1 MLEGVLASVL
11 NRFLSAYVDNLST
24 NQLNVGIWNGDV
36 KLKNLR
42 LKRTAL
48 EKLRLPIDVKEG
60 YLGQLTLF
68 IPWSNL
74 KGKPVRV
81 LIENVSL
88 LASPRGASVELDEA
102 EEEERLQIQK
112 QAKLEQA
119 EFLSQ
124 GLVNKGEDEA
134 TAKQNESFISSLVT
148 KIVDNLQITVRNIH
162 IRYEDAISN
171 PEYPFAIGLT
181 LAELS
186 AVSTDENWEPTFVH
200 NSAQGIHKLARLD
213 SLSMYWNTST
223 GFLDASSPEE
233 LQQKLNEL
241 IPTSEQSANH
251 QYILEPVSGAGKLV
265 IRHHATKEEPAIDA
279 QLAFD
284 QIGFT
289 LDDEQYRDG
298 ICMMDLFHF
307 YARQA
312 QYRAFRPSAAQ
323 LEENRPRAL
332 FQFAAKAIVN
342 EVHQK
347 HRVWSWDYFKERRDM
362 RREYVRLF
370 KSVEASKPKG
380 ATDAPQSESL
390 DELKLLERKLDY
402 RDIRLFR
409 SIARREIRKE
419 HSDASATQ
427 KVEAKEANEAGTT
440 EEAAKTADGKAAG
453 NESNKGGWFSWIWP
467 SSGQNQTKSED
478 VTPSLNTEQRK
489 ELYDAIEWDETTG
502 SSLLAQLDDLPP
514 EVVKMHVTTQLR
526 RGFLNLRDHATQR
539 DILSLVFDDFE
550 GEMNQRVNNFDVSA
564 SLGAL
569 CVMDGTSSQTQYPQI
584 VHVKDSPL
592 QSLTTSEAQEQV
604 EEQSDRR
611 NPFFHLVFEHN
622 PLDGRADNALSLKM
636 RSMEIVYH
644 RSYIESI
651 IRFFTPP
658 ENELELIGAL
668 LDVASETLEG
678 IRKETRLGLENA
690 LENHKTVDL
699 ALDVQA
705 PIIVLPEDITTRESE
720 HVVLDAGHIAV
731 RSLLADPKSLDA
743 IRAKHSRQYTE
754 QDYREL
760 EELMYDRYFIKLDST
775 QLVLGGNY
783 QDSMESLQGE
793 LKDRD
798 LHLLERINLTFTLHN
813 SILPRAPNLTKLKVT
828 GKLPRLNINFSDGKY
843 HTLMR
848 LIDVSIPRT
857 DDAAPAQVHAAP
869 VRPAEDHA
877 RFDLVQAR
885 RERLAEQLRGEE
897 DAAILSEYG
906 GSVESDSSG
915 DSSDDE
921 DAKDLFEESQ
931 ANVPDKLHAL
941 QKTFEF
947 SLVVDCVQGTISKS
961 ATEPGQ
967 ADQLLVEAVFQNFR
981 LGVSV
986 LPYQLNVDVNLGS
999 LDLVD
1004 KIVVQPPMF
1013 QHMIT
1018 SRPLESITGKGSQS
1032 DGVDAHDLVSV
1043 RYVHIAREAPN
1054 YWDEF
1059 EGIDQSIHVD
1069 LSTINLM
1076 LTRVTVLAVYDWIM
1090 LTFVGKTDA
1099 TPSDTPSVSSEEQT
1113 PSAPAEDPAPP
1124 APEADDAPAHKLR
1137 IKVKLSSIQLR
1148 LNDDATLLSTLTL
1161 STADIAILL
1170 RNNTMRIATRVGS
1183 LSLRDEMERQRADPA
1198 FANLLS
1204 IEGGELAD
1212 FALETFDPNDAQ
1224 YPGYDTSV
1232 WLRCG
1237 ALKVAV
1243 VNDLIHELLA
1253 FFSKF
1258 ARMKAVY
1265 DAASSAASAQASQLQ
1280 ASEGKVKYDL
1290 LVKSPIVLLPRD
1302 VSSPDMLTAHLGE
1315 LYAHNAFTLEK
1326 EQAKMTLNAG
1336 LRQIRLDSRITTDGK
1351 GNDLRMLEDVEIG
1364 VQIQQTD
1371 PPTESGGSGARPEV
1385 ASKAKGEGEDKGAS
1399 DHEDGAREDKTV
1411 EGDSQ
1416 APSKPATSGGVV
1428 CATPATADATT
1439 GAAVI
1444 AAGAEQDHLAD
1455 VRLRQ
1460 IFFAAH
1466 MSDIHLMLTQQQY
1479 ALLLAI
1485 LRTVPEAFVVPEED
1499 AELDTGD
1506 TPPLPLASARENALA
1521 VDRVQAAQAVPPA
1534 EAIPTLYHGHFD
1546 VHNVTLDLY
1555 DESATTEAKLE
1566 AGQLFRF
1573 TLSEALLK
1581 MHQHP
1586 RTGLEAEVSL
1596 QSLSATDTR
1605 PSRETHFRE
1614 VIPASSHDGK
1624 QFMLNYSATPGPD
1637 SNVLAVVT
1645 LDSPKF
1651 IFSLDPLFALLNF
1664 FTSALQSAEAAA
1676 PTSSSSR
1683 HQHTRRA
1690 PSVAKTLRSSRTAAG
1705 APALPD
1711 ASEPRGTSIAF
1722 RVNIVEPRIILLS
1735 SPERADSEAIVL
1747 LVRQVVIS
1755 QQTVLVLSV
1764 TQLGIFV
1771 WRMNAPKDRQRLL
1784 NNVDISVSMDSRATP
1799 TGSVTSIDVEI
1810 ETLLVRL
1817 TRSDVQLL
1825 SSVTENAIAL
1835 SAQSNA
1841 ETRTESASTA
1851 STVTQGVASEASMLT
1866 KNDAT
1871 DTTSEGESSEADDSE
1886 DDDAK
1891 MLAAREELSVHI
1903 AGVQVM
1909 VISEAHMLPAL
1920 DLHLDPCTINAID
1933 WSADLRV
1940 HTTLNMWLN
1949 NYNLSLSYWEP
1960 LMEPWMLDVRYERH
1974 LTTPSSTFTLAAQR
1988 RLELNVSATMLETT
2002 HNVLQLLDKDH
2013 NIREDMRHIA
2023 PFRIRNRT
2031 GYRISVWS
2039 EQKNSTGPR
2048 PTPHKIEDGAQIP
2061 WMFGDWKSLRENPLD
2076 VTYNR
2081 LAVQIDDMPWERVRN
2096 VSVDR
2101 EGESVMTLRPK
2112 LNRTSYRL
2120 LCDIKLENNI
2130 KVITFRST
2138 FRVDNQALIPIEI
2151 GVLDED
2157 GALSDT
2163 VLRIAPG
2170 TDNALPIIDAYH
2182 RKVRVRPDPGFGY
2195 DWSKEA
2201 VAWRDLMYSSTHQ
2214 FECPAQNE
2222 GEAPFL
2228 FQGFAVRDLKSASQ
2242 RHYPKLTL
2250 SLRAPVEV
2258 ENLLPFDVQYRLFD
2272 KNLNHNWSSFLRS
2285 GGVSPVHVVQLEHL
2299 LLLSIEIADSVYS
2312 PSEFAIIASDNPDDF
2327 PVEHVLPLADAANQ
2341 KLELRLHYHTYPDSG
2356 GAFKVQ
2362 IYSPYIF
2369 LNQSQLPVA
2378 IKARHWGGHTRAVA
2392 GQEMG
2397 KGDEPL
2403 GAASCVPFLVSRTN
2417 ERRNRFVL
2425 RAGDSQWSRPLS
2437 FDVIGSEVELTIQSA
2452 SGDREAHFGLNVE
2465 DGLGKF
2471 KLSKVIKLTPRYM
2484 LHNHL
2489 HETLHLAE
2497 SVGGEEFAI
2506 PARELQPLHWL
2517 HVDSTKHAKI
2527 KFGNSAWTAP
2537 FSIDNIGKVYLRV
2550 MRPNQPQHLLDVDVE
2565 MNGPVIFIQVRHAT
2579 GPWPFLMRNET
2590 DFSVTFMQSSVANDT
2605 PRARR
2610 ALESEEGPDATL
2622 KRYVLKPRSKMKY
2635 AWDYPADTDKY
2646 IRLVINGR
2654 ERVIN
2659 VLEIG
2664 SLLPFRFPNSTGTGT
2679 SVVSLDVRAD
2689 GETQTLVISPY
2700 SESKSNFKLAQT
2712 GARSEVREAGFEAVD
2727 VDNSIVFA
2735 FKVQLAGVGVSFI
2748 SNKVVEIAYCTFRG
2762 LELSYTESQVTTA
2775 VNVICK
2781 WIQIDNQMYGSI
2793 FPIVLYPTIVP
2804 KDGKELDVHPT
2815 LQASVIRLKD
2825 ETHGVQHIKY
2835 ASVLLQELTAELD
2848 ENFLFAVYNFVRF
2861 STAGT
2866 TSPSDDTEFIE
2877 HPHDIPEPSDTM
2889 QSQDQIYIEIL
2900 HVQPLA
2906 LNLSFMATDHVDVE
2920 ETESSRTL
2928 FLFIFNALLM
2938 ALGNVNDAPV
2948 RLNALVMENVRMSE
2962 SVLQQRI
2969 AYHYGQE
2976 FLFQLHRILGSAD
2989 FLGNPVGLFNN
3000 VSSGVADIF
3009 YEPYYGLV
3017 MHGNRE
3023 LGFGIAR
3030 GASNFVKKT
3039 VFGVSDSVSKLTGS
3053 ISKGL
3058 AAVTMDREFQN
3069 RWRATHMRNK
3079 PRHALYGITT
3089 GANSLFT
3096 SVASG
3101 IEGLA
3106 LRPLEGAEQSGAAG
3120 FVQGLGRGLVGALTK
3135 PAAGFFDLASNV
3147 TEGLRNT
3154 TTVFEQNDIDRVR
3167 LPRYIAMDDI
3177 VRPYSAREALGQY
3190 WLYQLD
3196 HGRVQNDHYIAHV
3209 DTSGPGGGSTIMLT
3223 EHRILYVRTAKL
3235 KVLWEVVWPDLSTIS
3250 LESSGISL
3258 VLRGGVIG
3266 PFLPINET
3274 STRLWLFKQISGVVQ
3289 KYNTAHS

>member
-42 LKRTAL
+42 LKRSAL
-48 EKLRLPIDVKEG
+48 DKLRLPIDVKEG

-88 LASPRGASVELDEA
+88 LASPRGASVEVDEA
-102 EEEERLQIQK
+102 EEEERLQNQK

-241 IPTSEQSANH
+241 IPTNEHRANH

-298 ICMMDLFHF
+298 ICVMDLFHF

-312 QYRAFRPSAAQ
+312 QYRAFRPTAEQ
-323 LEENRPRAL
+323 LEENKPRAL

-370 KSVEASKPKG
+370 KLVEASKPKG
-380 ATDAPQSESL
+380 ATEAPPSESL
-390 DELKLLERKLDY
+390 DGMKLLERKLDY

-419 HSDASATQ
+419 HSDASKAEQPEAT
-427 KVEAKEANEAGTT
+427 ETTEAGTT
-440 EEAAKTADGKAAG
+440 DKAAEATDGKAG
-453 NESNKGGWFSWIWP
+453 GKESNKGGWFSWIWP
-467 SSGQNQTKSED
+467 SSGQDQAKSED
-478 VTPSLNTEQRK
+478 VTPTLNTEQRK

-514 EVVKMHVTTQLR
+514 EVVKMHVTSQLR

-539 DILSLVFDDFE
+539 DILSLVFDEFE
-550 GEMNQRVNNFDVSA
+550 GEMNQRINNFDVSA

-584 VHVKDSPL
+584 VHVKDSPM
-592 QSLTTSEAQEQV
+592 QSLSTSEAQEQV
-604 EEQSDRR
+604 EEESDPR
-611 NPFFHLVFEHN
+611 NPFFQLVFEHN
-622 PLDGRADNALSLKM
+622 PLDGRADNALSLTM

-651 IRFFTPP
+651 IRFFKPP

-760 EELMYDRYFIKLDST
+760 EDLMYDRYFIKLDST

-783 QDSMESLQGE
+783 QDCMESLQGE

-857 DDAAPAQVHAAP
+857 HDEAPAEAHAAP
-869 VRPAEDHA
+869 TQPVEDRA
-877 RFDLVQAR
+877 PFDLVQAR
-885 RERLAEQLRGEE
+885 RERLVEQLRGEE
-897 DAAILSEYG
+897 DAAILSEYE
-906 GSVESDSSG
+906 GSVESDTSG
-915 DSSDDE
+915 ASEKSDD
-921 DAKDLFEESQ
+921 DDDDKDFFEESQ
-931 ANVPDKLHAL
+931 AHVPDKLRAL

-967 ADQLLVEAVFQNFR
+967 TDQLLVEAVFQNFR

-1018 SRPLESITGKGSQS
+1018 SRPLESITGEGSQS

-1043 RYVHIAREAPN
+1043 RYVHVAREAPN

-1059 EGIDQSIHVD
+1059 EGIDQSVLVD

-1099 TPSDTPSVSSEEQT
+1099 TPSETPSELSDSRTLTAPTEEPT
-1113 PSAPAEDPAPP
+1113 PPPPED
-1124 APEADDAPAHKLR
+1124 EDAPAHKLR

-1183 LSLRDEMERQRADPA
+1183 LSLRDEVERKRADPA

-1212 FALETFDPNDAQ
+1212 FALETFDPNDSQ

-1237 ALKVAV
+1237 ALKVAL
-1243 VNDLIHELLA
+1243 VNEPIHELLA

-1280 ASEGKVKYDL
+1280 ASESKVKYDL

-1302 VSSPDMLTAHLGE
+1302 VSLPDMFTAHLGE
-1315 LYAHNAFTLEK
+1315 LYAHNAFAVEK
-1326 EQAKMTLNAG
+1326 KQAKMTLNAG

-1371 PPTESGGSGARPEV
+1371 PLAKDSEHGAPH
-1385 ASKAKGEGEDKGAS
+1385 AATSKAQDEGEAESDKAKSGEA
-1399 DHEDGAREDKTV
+1399 DDDDAK
-1411 EGDSQ
+1411 
-1416 APSKPATSGGVV
+1416 APPKSAAAEV
-1428 CATPATADATT
+1428 CATPATADTT
-1439 GAAVI
+1439 SGAAVI
-1444 AAGAEQDHLAD
+1444 AAGAEQDHQSD
-1455 VRLRQ
+1455 DHLRQ
-1460 IFFAAH
+1460 MFFAAH

-1479 ALLLAI
+1479 TLLLAI
-1485 LRTVPEAFVVPEED
+1485 LRSVPEAFAVPEED
-1499 AELDTGD
+1499 ADLDTGD
-1506 TPPLPLASARENALA
+1506 TPPLPLASAHENAMA
-1521 VDRVQAAQAVPPA
+1521 VDRVQAAQAAPPA
-1534 EAIPTLYHGHFD
+1534 EAVPTLYHGHFD

-1555 DESATTEAKLE
+1555 DETATAKAKLE

-1573 TLSEALLK
+1573 TLSDALLK

-1664 FTSALQSAEAAA
+1664 FTSALPDAAAA
-1676 PTSSSSR
+1676 PPPSSSSR
-1683 HQHTRRA
+1683 HRHSRRA

-1705 APALPD
+1705 APAMPD
-1711 ASEPRGTSIAF
+1711 AGEQHGTSIAF

-1799 TGSVTSIDVEI
+1799 TGPVTSIDVEI

-1825 SSVTENAIAL
+1825 SSVMENAIAL
-1835 SAQSNA
+1835 SAQSN
-1841 ETRTESASTA
+1841 TESRAAPSSAA
-1851 STVTQGVASEASMLT
+1851 STVTQGVASEASMLSQNPST
-1866 KNDAT
+1866 ET
-1871 DTTSEGESSEADDSE
+1871 MSEDESSDDDDNDE
-1886 DDDAK
+1886 DDAK

-1920 DLHLDPCTINAID
+1920 DLHLDPCTVNAVD

-1940 HTTLNMWLN
+1940 HTTLTMWLN

-1960 LMEPWMLDVRYERH
+1960 LMEPWMLDVRYERQ

-2002 HNVLQLLDKDH
+2002 HNVVKLLDKDH

-2039 EQKNSTGPR
+2039 EQKTSTGPR
-2048 PTPHKIEDGAQIP
+2048 PTSHRIEDGAQIP
-2061 WMFGDWKSLRENPLD
+2061 WMFGDWKSLRENPLE

-2101 EGESVMTLRPK
+2101 EGESVVTLRPK
-2112 LNRTSYRL
+2112 LNRTAYRL
-2120 LCDIKLENNI
+2120 LCDIKLENNV

-2138 FRVDNQALIPIEI
+2138 FRIDNQALIPIEI

-2157 GALSDT
+2157 GELSDT

-2201 VAWRDLMYSSTHQ
+2201 VAWRDLMYSSTHK

-2285 GGVSPVHVVQLEHL
+2285 GGISPVHVVQLEHL
-2299 LLLSIEIADSVYS
+2299 LLLSIEISDSVYS

-2327 PVEHVLPLADAANQ
+2327 PVEHVLPLADTANQ

-2484 LHNHL
+2484 VHNHL
-2489 HETLHLAE
+2489 HETIHLTE
-2497 SVGGEEFAI
+2497 SVGGEDFAI
-2506 PARELQPLHWL
+2506 PAQELKPLHWL
-2517 HVDSTKHAKI
+2517 HVDSTRHAKI
-2527 KFGNSAWTAP
+2527 KFGDSAWTAP

-2550 MRPNQPQHLLDVDVE
+2550 MRPDQPQHLLDVDVE

-2590 DFSVTFMQSSVANDT
+2590 DFSVTFMQSSVASDT

-2664 SLLPFRFPNSTGTGT
+2664 SLLPFRFPSSEGTGT

-2727 VDNSIVFA
+2727 VDDSIVFA
-2735 FKVQLAGVGVSFI
+2735 FKVQLAGVGVSLV

-2861 STAGT
+2861 STAGAT
-2866 TSPSDDTEFIE
+2866 GPRDDTEFIE
-2877 HPHDIPEPSDTM
+2877 HPNDIPEPGDM
-2889 QSQDQIYIEIL
+2889 AQRQDQIYIEVL
-2900 HVQPLA
+2900 HLQPLA
-2906 LNLSFMATDHVDVE
+2906 LNLSFMATDRVDVDD
-2920 ETESSRTL
+2920 TESSRTL

-2938 ALGNVNDAPV
+2938 ALGNINDAPV
-2948 RLNALVMENVRMSE
+2948 RLNALVMENVRMSA

-2976 FLFQLHRILGSAD
+2976 FLFQVHRILGSAD

-3058 AAVTMDREFQN
+3058 AAVTMDRDFQN

-3120 FVQGLGRGLVGALTK
+3120 FVQGLGRGLVGAVTK

-3167 LPRYIAMDDI
+3167 LPRYIALDDI

-3196 HGRVQNDHYIAHV
+3196 HGRVQDDHYIAHV
-3209 DTSGPGGGSTIMLT
+3209 DTPGPSGGSTIMLT
-3223 EHRILYVRTAKL
+3223 EHRILYIRTAKL

-3250 LESSGISL
+3250 YVYPTHLAGSKAAEFRSCC
-3258 VLRGGVIG
+3258 V
-3266 PFLPINET
+3266 
-3274 STRLWLFKQISGVVQ
+3274 
-3289 KYNTAHS
+3289 AA

>member
-24 NQLNVGIWNGDV
+24 SQLNVGIWNGDV

-48 EKLRLPIDVKEG
+48 EKFRLPVDVKEG

-88 LASPRGASVELDEA
+88 LASPRVASVEVD
-102 EEEERLQIQK
+102 EEEEEQRLQAQK

-124 GLVNKGEDEA
+124 GLVSKGDDEEA
-134 TAKQNESFISSLVT
+134 AKQNESFISSLVT
-148 KIVDNLQITVRNIH
+148 KIVDNVQITMRNIH
-162 IRYEDAISN
+162 VRYEDAISN

-200 NSAQGIHKLARLD
+200 NSAHGIHKLARLD
-213 SLSMYWNTST
+213 SLSMYWNTSAE
-223 GFLDASSPEE
+223 FLQADSPEE
-233 LQQKLNEL
+233 LQAKLNEL
-241 IPTSEQSANH
+241 IPTGEHRANH

-265 IRHHATKEEPAIDA
+265 IRHHATKDVPAMDA
-279 QLAFD
+279 QLVFD

-298 ICMMDLFHF
+298 ICVMDLFHF

-312 QYRAFRPSAAQ
+312 QYRAFRPSVAQ

-347 HRVWSWDYFKERRDM
+347 HRVWSWDYFRERRDQ
-362 RREYVRLF
+362 RREYVHLF
-370 KSVEASKPKG
+370 KAVEHTKRPGEAQP
-380 ATDAPQSESL
+380 PPSEAL
-390 DELKLLERKLDY
+390 TGLKQLETKLDY

-409 SIARREIRKE
+409 SIARREMRRE
-419 HSDASATQ
+419 QAEQ
-427 KVEAKEANEAGTT
+427 KQ
-440 EEAAKTADGKAAG
+440 AAQTAAADAAG
-453 NESNKGGWFSWIWP
+453 DGEGTAPSAPAAAGGGGWFSWLWG
-467 SSGQNQTKSED
+467 SSGQSAAKQQGE
-478 VTPSLNTEQRK
+478 TPALNTEQRK
-489 ELYDAIEWDETTG
+489 ELFDAIEWDETTG
-502 SSLLAQLDDLPP
+502 ASLMSQLEDLPP
-514 EVVKMHVTTQLR
+514 DAVKMHVTAQLH
-526 RGFLNLRDHATQR
+526 RGFLNLRDHASQN
-539 DILSLVFDDFE
+539 DILSLVFDDFQ
-550 GEMNQRVNNFDVSA
+550 GEMKQRPNNFDVSA
-564 SLGAL
+564 SLGGM
-569 CVMDGTSSQTQYPQI
+569 CVVDGTSSLTQYPQI
-584 VHVKDSPL
+584 VHVKGHELARS
-592 QSLTTSEAQEQV
+592 TTDVSAQLEH
-604 EEQSDRR
+604 ESDPS
-611 NPFFHLVFEHN
+611 NPFFHITFEHN
-622 PLDGRADNALSLKM
+622 PLDGRADNALSLTM

-651 IRFFTPP
+651 VRFFKPP

-678 IRKETRLGLENA
+678 IRKETRMGLENA
-690 LENHKTVDL
+690 LENHKTIDV

-705 PIIVLPEDITTRESE
+705 PIIVLPEDINARASQ

-754 QDYREL
+754 EDYREL
-760 EELMYDRYFIKLDST
+760 EELMYDRYFIKLDSA
-775 QLVLGGNY
+775 QVVLGGGY
-783 QDSMESLQGE
+783 DESMKSLQGE

-798 LHLLERINLTFTLHN
+798 LHLLERINLTFTLHS
-813 SILPRAPNLTKLKVT
+813 SILPRAPNLTKCKVT
-828 GKLPRLNINFSDGKY
+828 GNLPRLNVNFSDGKY

-848 LIDVSIPRT
+848 LISVSIPNLSG
-857 DDAAPAQVHAAP
+857 DQGPAKAAAVPAAVD
-869 VRPAEDHA
+869 AEDA
-877 RFDLVQAR
+877 GRFDLVQAR
-885 RERLAEQLRGEE
+885 RKRLAEQLRGKE
-897 DAAILSEYG
+897 DASILDYE
-906 GSVESDSSG
+906 GSREASDAESASDEG
-915 DSSDDE
+915 DDR
-921 DAKDLFEESQ
+921 FEESQ
-931 ANVPDKLHAL
+931 IYTQDKLRAL

-947 SLVVDCVQGTISKS
+947 SLVVESVQATISKS

-967 ADQLLVEAVFQNFR
+967 PDQLLVEAVFQNFR

-986 LPYQLNVDVNLGS
+986 LPYQLLVDVHLGS
-999 LDLVD
+999 LDVVD
-1004 KIVVQPPMF
+1004 KIVKQAPMF

-1018 SRPLESITGKGSQS
+1018 SRPLESITGEAPASE
-1032 DGVDAHDLVSV
+1032 GVDAHDLVTV
-1043 RYVHIAREAPN
+1043 RYVQVSRDSPN
-1054 YWDEF
+1054 YLEEYD
-1059 EGIDQSIHVD
+1059 GIDQSIHVD

-1090 LTFVGKTDA
+1090 LTFVPKNQA
-1099 TPSDTPSVSSEEQT
+1099 PPAPEPSEA
-1113 PSAPAEDPAPP
+1113 APPEPAPP
-1124 APEADDAPAHKLR
+1124 APANKLR

-1148 LNDDATLLSTLTL
+1148 LNDDGALLSTLTL
-1161 STADIAILL
+1161 STADVAILL
-1170 RNNTMRIATRVGS
+1170 RGSTMRIATRLGS
-1183 LSLRDEMERQRADPA
+1183 LSLRDERARKRADPA

-1212 FALETFDPNDAQ
+1212 FALETFDAHDAQ
-1224 YPGYDTSV
+1224 YPGFDTSI

-1237 ALKVAV
+1237 ALKVALV
-1243 VNDLIHELLA
+1243 SEPISEVLA

-1280 ASEGKVKYDL
+1280 ASQSKVKYDL
-1290 LVKSPIVLLPRD
+1290 LVKSPIVLLPTD
-1302 VSSPDMLTAHLGE
+1302 AAKVDMLTAHLGE
-1315 LYAHNAFTLEK
+1315 LYAHNAFAVVDERV
-1326 EQAKMTLNAG
+1326 QMTLNAG
-1336 LRQIRLDSRITTDGK
+1336 LRQIRLESRIAADGEHHE
-1351 GNDLRMLEDVEIG
+1351 LRMLEDVEIG

-1371 PPTESGGSGARPEV
+1371 PAGDAAAADAAPTDAPGDVSSVGAPSQGPAPTEDLEA
-1385 ASKAKGEGEDKGAS
+1385 AADD
-1399 DHEDGAREDKTV
+1399 DHEEH
-1411 EGDSQ
+1411 Q
-1416 APSKPATSGGVV
+1416 P
-1428 CATPATADATT
+1428 DA
-1439 GAAVI
+1439 
-1444 AAGAEQDHLAD
+1444 
-1455 VRLRQ
+1455 RLRQ
-1460 IFFAAH
+1460 IYFSAS
-1466 MSDIHLMLTQQQY
+1466 MSDIHLTLTQRQY
-1479 ALLLAI
+1479 ALLLRVLQA
-1485 LRTVPEAFVVPEED
+1485 VPQ
-1499 AELDTGD
+1499 
-1506 TPPLPLASARENALA
+1506 ALA
-1521 VDRVQAAQAVPPA
+1521 VPSDDSDLASSGTQPLALANAEENARAVESAQAASAAPA
-1534 EAIPTLYHGHFD
+1534 PVVPTLLHGHFG
-1546 VHNVTLDLY
+1546 VQSVTLDLY
-1555 DESATTEAKLE
+1555 DATAHTAESLE

-1581 MHQHP
+1581 LHQHP
-1586 RTGLEAEVSL
+1586 HTGLEAEVSL
-1596 QSLSATDTR
+1596 HSLSATDTR
-1605 PSRETHFRE
+1605 PSRATHFRE
-1614 VIPASSHDGK
+1614 VIPAISHDGK

-1651 IFSLDPLFALLNF
+1651 IFSLDPLFALLDF
-1664 FTSALQSAEAAA
+1664 VTSGVPPASERRTDGGASTKAPSAAA
-1676 PTSSSSR
+1676 TYRTARAAPAPAAE
-1683 HQHTRRA
+1683 QARA
-1690 PSVAKTLRSSRTAAG
+1690 PSVS
-1705 APALPD
+1705 
-1711 ASEPRGTSIAF
+1711 F
-1722 RVNIVEPRIILLS
+1722 RINIVEPRIILLS

-1784 NNVDISVSMDSRATP
+1784 NNVDISLSMDSRVTP
-1799 TGSVTSIDVEI
+1799 TGPVTSIDMEVEP
-1810 ETLLVRL
+1810 LLVRL
-1817 TRSDVQLL
+1817 TRSDVQLI

-1835 SAQSNA
+1835 SARSGGDA
-1841 ETRTESASTA
+1841 APERGPAA
-1851 STVTQGVASEASMLT
+1851 GGGASMLT
-1866 KNDAT
+1866 QRASAAPTSVRDQASAAT
-1871 DTTSEGESSEADDSE
+1871 E
-1886 DDDAK
+1886 DAK
-1891 MLAAREELSVHI
+1891 LLASREELAVHM

-1909 VISEAHMLPAL
+1909 VISEAHMLPVL
-1920 DLHLDPCTINAID
+1920 DLHLNACTIHVTD
-1933 WSADLRV
+1933 WSADLRM
-1940 HTTLNMWLN
+1940 HTNLHLWLN
-1949 NYNLSLSYWEP
+1949 NFNLSLSYWEP
-1960 LMEPWMLDVRYERH
+1960 LIEPWGLDVRFERH
-1974 LTTPSSTFTLAAQR
+1974 LTPPSSTFALAAQQ
-1988 RLELNVSATMLETT
+1988 RLELNISATMLETT
-2002 HNVLQLLDKDH
+2002 HNVLQLLDKD
-2013 NIREDMRHIA
+2013 NNLREDMRHMA

-2031 GYRISVWS
+2031 GYRLSVWS
-2039 EQKNSTGPR
+2039 EQKAAPGTARQGAHR
-2048 PTPHKIEDGAQIP
+2048 IDDGAQIP
-2061 WMFGDWKSLRENPLD
+2061 WVFGDWKSLREDPLE
-2076 VTYNR
+2076 VVYNR

-2096 VSVDR
+2096 ISVDR

-2120 LCDIKLENNI
+2120 LCDVKLENNV

-2151 GVLDED
+2151 GVLDDD
-2157 GALSDT
+2157 GAVGET

-2170 TDNALPIIDAYH
+2170 ADNALPILDAFH

-2195 DWSKEA
+2195 DWSTEA
-2201 VAWRDLMYSSTHQ
+2201 VSWRELMLSATHK
-2214 FECPAQNE
+2214 FVCPAQTA

-2228 FQGFAVRDLKSASQ
+2228 FQGFVVRDLKSASQ
-2242 RHYPKLTL
+2242 RRYPKLAL

-2258 ENLLPFDVQYRLFD
+2258 ENLLPYDVQYRLFD
-2272 KNLNHNWSSFLRS
+2272 KNLNHNWSSFLRK

-2299 LLLSIEIADSVYS
+2299 LLLSIEIPDSPFS
-2312 PSEFAIIASDNPDDF
+2312 LSEFAIIASDNPDDF
-2327 PVEHVLPLADAANQ
+2327 PVEHVLPLADQANQ
-2341 KLELRLHYHTYPDSG
+2341 KLELRLHYYTFPDSG

-2362 IYSPYIF
+2362 IYAPYIF

-2378 IKARHWGGHTRAVA
+2378 IKARPWAGHTRPVA
-2392 GQEMG
+2392 GQDVG

-2403 GAASCVPFLVSRTN
+2403 GSAVCEPFLISRFH

-2425 RAGDSQWSRPLS
+2425 RAGDSQWSKPLS

-2452 SGDREAHFGLNVE
+2452 SGDREARLGLNVE

-2484 LHNHL
+2484 VHNHL
-2489 HETLHLAE
+2489 SDTIQLAE
-2497 SVGGEEFAI
+2497 SVGGEHFSIA
-2506 PARELQPLHWL
+2506 PGELQPLHWL

-2527 KFGNSAWTAP
+2527 KFADSAWTAP
-2537 FSIDNIGKVYLRV
+2537 FSIDNIGNVFLRV
-2550 MRPNQPQHLLDVDVE
+2550 LRPDQPQHLLNVDVE
-2565 MNGPVIFIQVRHAT
+2565 MNGPVIFIQVRLAT
-2579 GPWPFLMRNET
+2579 GPWPFVMRNET
-2590 DFSVTFMQSSVANDT
+2590 DFTVTFMQSSVASDT
-2605 PRARR
+2605 SRSRR

-2635 AWDYPADTDKY
+2635 AWDYPADPDKY
-2646 IRLVINGR
+2646 IRLLINGR

-2659 VLEIG
+2659 ILEIG
-2664 SLLPFRFPNSTGTGT
+2664 SLLPFRFPSEDGKTT

-2689 GETQTLVISPY
+2689 GETQTLVLSPY

-2712 GARSEVREAGFEAVD
+2712 NARAEAREAGFEAVD
-2727 VDNSIVFA
+2727 VDTTIVFA
-2735 FKVQLAGVGVSFI
+2735 FKVELAGVGVSLI
-2748 SNKVVEIAYCTFRG
+2748 SSKVVEIAYCTFRG

-2793 FPIVLYPTIVP
+2793 FPIVLYPTVIP

-2815 LQASVIRLKD
+2815 LQASVIRLKE
-2825 ETHGVQHIKY
+2825 ETHGVQHVKY

-2848 ENFLFAVYNFVRF
+2848 ENFLFAVYDFVRF
-2861 STAGT
+2861 
-2866 TSPSDDTEFIE
+2866 TSVMSVRANDEAEYIE
-2877 HPHDIPEPSDTM
+2877 HPHDIPEPANTA
-2889 QSQDQIYIEIL
+2889 QRQDQIYIEIL
-2900 HVQPLA
+2900 HLQPLA
-2906 LNLSFMATDHVDVE
+2906 LNLSFMATDRVDVDD
-2920 ETESSRTL
+2920 TESSRTL

-2938 ALGNVNDAPV
+2938 ALGNINDAPV
-2948 RLNALVMENVRMSE
+2948 RLNALVVENVRVSMA
-2962 SVLQQRI
+2962 VLQQRI

-2976 FLFQLHRILGSAD
+2976 FLFQVHRILGSAD

-3058 AAVTMDREFQN
+3058 AAVTMDRDFQN
-3069 RWRATHMRNK
+3069 RWRVTHMRNK

-3106 LRPLEGAEQSGAAG
+3106 LRPLEGAEQSGASG
-3120 FVQGLGRGLVGALTK
+3120 FVQGLGRGLVGAVTK
-3135 PAAGFFDLASNV
+3135 PAAGLFDLASNV

-3167 LPRYIAMDDI
+3167 LPRYVASDLVI
-3177 VRPYSAREALGQY
+3177 RPYSSREALGQY

-3196 HGRVQNDHYIAHV
+3196 HGRVMQDHYIAHV
-3209 DTSGPGGGSTIMLT
+3209 DTPGPSGGATIMLT
-3223 EHRILYVRTAKL
+3223 EHRILYIRTAKL

-3258 VLRGGVIG
+3258 VLRGGVMG
-3266 PFLPINET
+3266 PFLPIAEA

-3289 KYNTAHS
+3289 QYNTAHS